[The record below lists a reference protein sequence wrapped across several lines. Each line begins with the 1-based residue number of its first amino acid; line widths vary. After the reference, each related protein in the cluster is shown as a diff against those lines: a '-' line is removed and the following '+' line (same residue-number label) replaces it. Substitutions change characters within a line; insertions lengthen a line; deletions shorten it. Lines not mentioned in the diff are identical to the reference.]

1 MIVKRTGKKKVKK
14 IRICLIALVLYEE
27 EKHV

>member
-14 IRICLIALVLYEE
+14 IRNGLIALVLYEE